1 VAETNILAKANEVWG
16 GVMLREIQITEEYVK
31 DSSGKLDSLSDG
43 VKENTEALNSLT
55 FMLKGQISDLI
66 KDVECE
72 KYYY

>member
-1 VAETNILAKANEVWG
+1 VAETNFLAKVNEVRG

-66 KDVECE
+66 RDVECE
-72 KYYY
+72 K